1 MRMTRHTHNAT
12 RRHTQGAY
20 IGYTRTNRTARG
32 QGAGHA
38 RRGLFIYGLRHHCTL
53 HLLSAQMR
61 LRGGDHSHPPR
72 PASSFVPHAACVRRG
87 VGADAAQPDQ
97 RDPCAAARHIL
108 GSRARATPGP
118 PSGAVG
124 DALAEDRGKRPPP
137 VAAGCRTANAAAG
150 SAPSAPRTP
159 WSPPAAPCA
168 P

>member
-1 MRMTRHTHNAT
+1 MRMTRHTHNT
-12 RRHTQGAY
+12 PHPRHTGP
-20 IGYTRTNRTARG
+20 IRTNTTARG
-32 QGAGHA
+32 ARVQGTRDAA
-38 RRGLFIYGLRHHCTL
+38 YLSTAYGITAHYTSSVPRCVCVAAIT
-53 HLLSAQMR
+53 AI
-61 LRGGDHSHPPR
+61 R
-72 PASSFVPHAACVRRG
+72 PARSSFVPHAACVRRG

-124 DALAEDRGKRPPP
+124 DALAEGHGKRPPP